1 MLFVK
6 VIVASNNIGKLRE
19 FREIL
24 EPRGYSVY
32 SASEVG
38 VDMSVVEETGATFEE
53 NAILK
58 AEYVYSVTHESAIA
72 DDSGLVLDAFPN
84 VLGVYSARFLG
95 ESTGYDVKN
104 NAVLDMYL
112 GVSNRKAKFV
122 SAIAWVT
129 KEGSKVFLGE
139 IEGNI
144 GFEACG
150 NKGFGFDP
158 LFIPN
163 GYQNTFGELG
173 TDVKNKV
180 SHRGVALKKFVN
192 YIEGSEVHEN

>member
-1 MLFVK
+1 
-6 VIVASNNIGKLRE
+6 
-19 FREIL
+19 
-24 EPRGYSVY
+24 
-32 SASEVG
+32 
-38 VDMSVVEETGATFEE
+38 
-53 NAILK
+53 
-58 AEYVYSVTHESAIA
+58 
-72 DDSGLVLDAFPN
+72 
-84 VLGVYSARFLG
+84 
-95 ESTGYDVKN
+95 
-104 NAVLDMYL
+104 MYL